1 MRGLTQFVCISDLT
15 IRVTASGS
23 TSCPFKMKSEG
34 TKKRKRDGESSGKPK
49 KKVVLDVPASA
60 ASVSSV
66 LRSETCPPVV
76 GKKLDDFC

>member
-1 MRGLTQFVCISDLT
+1 
-15 IRVTASGS
+15 
-23 TSCPFKMKSEG
+23 MKSEG

-49 KKVVLDVPASA
+49 KKVVLDVPVSA

-76 GKKLDDFC
+76 GKKLEEFCYERKIVCQLTDDEGCSYNSGY